1 MSSGVEAVMIK
12 ARGAE
17 KRGDLAEA
25 ERLYHS
31 VIDRFPNNARAR
43 KGLEQ
48 IAESRNA
55 AATAADLP
63 PEPLIQALTENYR
76 RGDMANVA
84 GQAEALLREYPRSVF
99 VHNILSAAWLKLG
112 QPARAEAALR
122 RAIADG
128 VHQPALF
135 CNLGV
140 ALAALGRHADA
151 VDAYEEAIAL
161 DPRHATARNN
171 LGNALKAAGRKAEA
185 LEAYQAAVAIQPDYP
200 DAWNNLGLLQ
210 AESGRSDEAERAYR
224 EALRLKPD
232 HAAAC
237 NNLGNVL
244 TDRGDLAGAE
254 ALYEKALASNPNY
267 ADAHYNL
274 GNIHKRRGRITDA
287 NACYARAQAGGPGRV
302 DAWTESG
309 KALALEGR
317 YDQALAALD
326 KALAIDPADPAAR
339 MHRLFYKA
347 HICDWSEA
355 GSFDPADESL
365 DTAASPWAWLSFE
378 DDPANQLRRSRAW
391 TGKMIQNQALALPS
405 PAPTEDGKI
414 RLGYFSADF
423 HDHATMYLMAGLL
436 RTHDRSRFEVHAFSF
451 GERFDDA
458 MRSAALD
465 HVDSFTD
472 IRDMPD
478 RAVAELARAKGL
490 DIAVDL
496 KGYTKDS
503 RASLFASRLAPV
515 QIAYLGYPGSM
526 GADFIDYMVSDAV
539 VVPEAERAH
548 YDEKQLLLPHSYQC
562 NDDQR
567 AVPAVTTT
575 RGDFGLPEDA
585 FVFCCFNQS
594 YKIGPLE
601 FAIWMRLLNDVEGSV
616 LWLIHSNDWATEN
629 LRREAAAR
637 GVAPER
643 LIFSAPLPHAEH
655 LARHAHADLFL
666 DTFAVN
672 AHTTA
677 SDALWAGLPVATL
690 AGRQFAARVAASL
703 LQAVG
708 LPELVTGSEADYEAL
723 CRDLAASPAKLADL
737 RAGLADNRRTA
748 PLFDT
753 ARHTRALEAGYAAVL
768 ERHRAGL
775 APDHLRVAE

>member
-12 ARGAE
+12 ARSAE

-31 VIDRFPNNARAR
+31 VLERFPNNGRAR
-43 KGLEQ
+43 KGLDQ
-48 IAESRNA
+48 IAENRSA
-55 AATAADLP
+55 AGMTADSP
-63 PEPLIQALTENYR
+63 PEPTTQRLADIYR
-76 RGDMANVA
+76 RGDMAQVA
-84 GQAEALLREYPRSVF
+84 AEAEALLGQYPRSAF

-112 QPARAEAALR
+112 RPTQAEKALR

-128 VHQPALF
+128 VRQPALY

-140 ALAALGRHADA
+140 ALASLGRHGDA
-151 VDAYEEAIAL
+151 VDAYEHAIAL
-161 DPRHATARNN
+161 DPRHASARNN
-171 LGNALKAAGRKAEA
+171 LGNALKVAGRKAEA
-185 LEAYQAAVAIQPDYP
+185 LEAYRAAVAIEPNYP
-200 DAWNNLGLLQ
+200 DAWNNLGLLL
-210 AESGRSDEAERAYR
+210 ADSGRSEEAERAYG

-244 TDRGDLAGAE
+244 TDRGDLAGAA
-254 ALYEKALASNPNY
+254 ALYEKALAIDPEY
-267 ADAHYNL
+267 ADAHFNL
-274 GNIHKRRGRITDA
+274 GNIHKRKGRIAEA
-287 NACYARAQAGGPGRV
+287 NDRYARAQASGPGRV
-302 DAWTESG
+302 DAWTENG

-317 YDQALAALD
+317 YDQAIAALD

-347 HICDWSEA
+347 HICDWSE
-355 GSFDPADESL
+355 GQGFDPADESL
-365 DTAASPWAWLSFE
+365 DTAASPWALLSFQ

-391 TGKMIQNQALALPS
+391 RSKMVKQQALGLPF
-405 PAPTEDGKI
+405 PAPAEDGKI

-436 RTHDRSRFEVHAFSF
+436 RTHDRSRFEIHAFSF

-458 MRSAALD
+458 MRGAALD

-503 RASLFASRLAPV
+503 RASLFACRLAPV

-539 VVPEAERAH
+539 VVPEAERIH
-548 YDEKQLLLPHSYQC
+548 YDEKQLLLPRSYQC

-567 AVPAVTTT
+567 ALPETTTT
-575 RGDFGLPEDA
+575 RPDFGLPEDA

-594 YKIGPLE
+594 YKIGPRE
-601 FAIWMRLLNDVEGSV
+601 FAVWMRLLAQVEGSV
-616 LWLIHSNDWATEN
+616 LWLIHSNDWASEN

-637 GVAPER
+637 GIAPER

-703 LQAVG
+703 LHAVG

-723 CRDLAASPAKLADL
+723 CRDLATSPAKLAGL
-737 RAGLADNRRTA
+737 RARLAANRRTD

-753 ARHTRALEAGYAAVL
+753 ARHTRAIEVGYAAVL

-775 APDHLRVAE
+775 APDHLTVAE